1 MTADFPVVRGRSLA
15 LGLVIIPHLLL
26 AALLLRQTVVREKAG
41 TGERVEIVFITP
53 AIAPKS
59 KPTVRPITEP
69 ELLIPQAKP
78 VIAKQPRVVK
88 DTVRTKPSPAVEVA
102 QAQPPAENK
111 TETTAIDTAALIGM
125 AGKID
130 REVRPPGENLL
141 SAPEGKSLRKKLDDA
156 FAAAHLAVPLKWYEA
171 ARVELFS
178 APNDPAKIY
187 QVKTAIGT
195 YCLFY
200 PDKNKPGGDSGAAG
214 FGQPRIG
221 NCPTRF

>member
-1 MTADFPVVRGRSLA
+1 MTTDYPVVHGRSLA
-15 LGLVIIPHLLL
+15 LALVIIPHLLL
-26 AALLLRQTVVREKAG
+26 AAALLSQTAFREKADG
-41 TGERVEIVFITP
+41 GERIEIVFITP
-53 AIAPKS
+53 AVVPKQ
-59 KPTVRPITEP
+59 KPTVKPITEP
-69 ELLIPQAKP
+69 ELPASPTKAIIQ
-78 VIAKQPRVVK
+78 KQPRVVK
-88 DTVRTKPSPAVEVA
+88 DTVRARPSPTVEVA
-102 QAQPPAENK
+102 EAPPPAENK
-111 TETTAIDTAALIGM
+111 TEPTVIDTAALIGM

-214 FGQPRIG
+214 FGQPRIS

>member
-1 MTADFPVVRGRSLA
+1 MTADFPMGRGRSLA

-26 AALLLRQTVVREKAG
+26 AALLLRQTVIREKAG
-41 TGERVEIVFITP
+41 AGERIEIVFITP
-53 AIAPKS
+53 ALAPKS
-59 KPTVRPITEP
+59 KPAAKPIIEP
-69 ELLIPQAKP
+69 VLPASRAKP
-78 VIAKQPRVVK
+78 VIEKPSRVVK
-88 DTVRTKPSPAVEVA
+88 DTEYARTSPAAEVA
-102 QAQPPAENK
+102 ETPPPTENK
-111 TETTAIDTAALIGM
+111 TETAVIDTAALIGM
-125 AGKID
+125 AGRID